1 MRPAEALRAICLLV
15 AVVTFLQVSEIE
27 AVKSKKS
34 LASGRN
40 RRVKGKPQAD
50 APLPSR
56 DEDLDTY
63 DSYYDEPE
71 EYDATAGGGSNGAAG
86 RPNLSPNQNGNDN
99 RPVVYAGEE
108 TTEVYRQ
115 PDDEL
120 PTGKC
125 TVEMWTCFVFF
136 KY

>member
-1 MRPAEALRAICLLV
+1 MRSAEALRAICLLV
-15 AVVTFLQVSEIE
+15 AFVTFLHMSEIE
-27 AVKSKKS
+27 AAKTKKS
-34 LASGRN
+34 MA

-63 DSYYDEPE
+63 DMYYDEAE
-71 EYDATAGGGSNGAAG
+71 EYDATAGGGSNGAAVG
-86 RPNLSPNQNGNDN
+86 PNLSPNQNGNDN

-120 PTGKC
+120 PTGK
-125 TVEMWTCFVFF
+125 
-136 KY
+136 YY